1 MKTSAKKSELILIFF
16 VVCVII
22 CLVIYNFRMTVNWI
36 SNAEAFNE
44 RQVYYDTSTPEWTY
58 EERSIKLANKNGEA
72 KRVKTIHYRSKL
84 KGSVYGSG
92 MVASRATTSLG
103 FARKLKR
110 YERQDVIYVPEISED
125 SVKCDA
131 WMSSK
136 ILLNKTRKDVKTD
149 TTTMRENQT
158 LAASTVLHECEIEKG
173 ETACFKCIESRKFL
187 RSCVHIRRD
196 MTVTDKNDDVLVIPK
211 NRDNSLGW
219 CLPKNFENIDQ
230 DLDGSDGSG
239 NDVVTAVPKE
249 INRNCNPNTGKWLL
263 SQLGDD
269 GGSFDSSYN
278 WICKCTYP
286 NLMTNLTTS
295 MSDCLKPVGCAPH
308 GHLDDV
314 TSKGLVDPYREGQCV
329 CDRFYEAGFEDNI
342 GPVCSPRNIGTSG
355 KALHELYK
363 ENNLSYGSSIPHSY
377 VSKILVNSIDR
388 RYRGQSLIPN
398 PCRVDAITGL
408 PTNGCQEVL
417 TTIDGKSRVICVS
430 VRGDHVAVKNDS
442 DYLLNNN
449 GQYPNACVAVI
460 DNREEAISA
469 DKSYENIPMVL
480 SGFNQKWLPDFGVIV
495 TPDQKSTLRKL
506 YEVLWTQDQT
516 MRQWFDINVKEPKP
530 FGNQRFDLPWPL
542 NQLADRYTLVVYEDF
557 PSTGKDGYYSPAH
570 AFIFNHLHNGKTT
583 KLFTLFAQNYDKF
596 YREYYG
602 VRDYWWW
609 EQYRAQYNRD
619 KGPGRLPPGATTFE
633 YIRQNKEIGKQEY
646 RLRQSPTNFRYQD
659 QFYPG
664 RPFDCSFCDDTGS
677 RSGEYVKLNVIPS
690 LVPFYYES
698 RQRPVYMNGKY
709 FSFDA
714 TVIVNYDSSVMNFV
728 AERFMHNFKD
738 HHYRGLSLREV
749 NE

>member
-1 MKTSAKKSELILIFF
+1 MRTSAKKVELILIFF
-16 VVCVII
+16 VVCVVI
-22 CLVIYNFRMTVNWI
+22 CLVIYNFRITVNWI

-58 EERSIKLANKNGEA
+58 EERTVKLANKNSDS
-72 KRVKTIHYRSKL
+72 RRIRTIHYRSKL
-84 KGSVYGSG
+84 KGNVYGSG
-92 MVASRATTSLG
+92 MIASRATTNLG

-110 YERQDVIYVPEISED
+110 YERQDVIYVPEISKD

-131 WMSSK
+131 WMNSK
-136 ILLNKTRKDVKTD
+136 ALALNGKLKSDNDETQAPT
-149 TTTMRENQT
+149 
-158 LAASTVLHECEIEKG
+158 TVLHECEIEKG

-196 MTVTDKNDDVLVIPK
+196 MTVTDKNDEILVIPK

-230 DLDGSDGSG
+230 DLEGDDATT
-239 NDVVTAVPKE
+239 VVPKE
-249 INRNCNPNTGKWLL
+249 INRNCNPNTGRWLL

-329 CDRFYEAGFEDNI
+329 CDRFYEADFEDNV
-342 GPVCSPRNIGTSG
+342 GPICSPKNIGKSG
-355 KALHELYK
+355 KTLHELYK
-363 ENNLSYGSSIPHSY
+363 ENNLTYGSSIPHSY

-398 PCRVDAITGL
+398 PCKVDAITGL
-408 PTNGCQEVL
+408 ATNGCQEVL

-430 VRGDHVAVKNDS
+430 VRADHVAVKNDS

-449 GQYPNACVAVI
+449 GQFPNACVAVI
-460 DNREEAISA
+460 DYRENEISA
-469 DKSYENIPMVL
+469 DRSYENLPMVL
-480 SGFNQKWLPDFGVIV
+480 SGFNRKWLPDFGVIV
-495 TPDQKSTLRKL
+495 TTDYTSKLRDL
-506 YEVLWTQDQT
+506 YNELWENDDT
-516 MRQWFDINVKEPKP
+516 MRKWYDRNVNEPKP
-530 FGNQRFDLPWPL
+530 FGDKRFPLSWPL
-542 NQLADRYTLVVYEDF
+542 NRLDSTATIVVYEDF
-557 PSTGKDGYYSPAH
+557 PNTGKDGYYSPAH
-570 AFIFNHLHNGKTT
+570 SFIFNHLHNGDST
-583 KLFTLFAQNYDKF
+583 KLLFTLFAQNYDKF

-609 EQYRAQYNRD
+609 EQYRDQYNRD
-619 KGPGRLPPGATTFE
+619 KGPGRLLPGATTFE
-633 YIRQNKEIGKQEY
+633 YIRQNKEVGKQVY
-646 RLRQSPTNFRYQD
+646 RLRQWPTNFRYND

-664 RPFDCSFCDDTGS
+664 KPYDCLFCDDTGS
-677 RSGEYVKLNVIPS
+677 KSGEYVKTNVIPS

-698 RQRPVYMNGKY
+698 RQRPIYMNGKY

-714 TVIVNYDSSVMNFV
+714 TVIVNYDPPVMNFV
-728 AERFMHNFKD
+728 AERFMHNYKN
-738 HHYRGLSLREV
+738 HHYLG
-749 NE
+749 